1 MSVGA
6 VLAAV
11 LTLAPAADAAPE
23 GIHKIQ
29 HVVMIMQENHS
40 FDSYFGT
47 YPGANGIPAGICVPD
62 PLSGGCVAP
71 FHDPADRVIGGPHGA
86 AAAIADIDGGKMDGF
101 VAQSQAKFS
110 CTETG
115 GCGTCREV
123 GCELEVMGY
132 QDAREIPNYW
142 AYAQDFVLQD
152 NMFQPVA
159 SWSLP
164 EHLFLVSAWSARCP
178 KEDANPLDCAN
189 TLNPAL
195 PAKTWSAPIE
205 QPPRATYAWTDI
217 TSLMARAGVS
227 WRYYVAEGFEPDCED
242 DESVICKPV
251 KQNSHTPGI
260 WNPLADF
267 TDVQQNGQLGNIQSL
282 DSFYTAAHEAASCG
296 LPNVSWIAP
305 SLKVSEHPPSLISRG
320 QTYVTTLI
328 NTIMRGPCWG
338 NTAIFVS
345 WDDWGGFYDHV
356 APPKIDE
363 NGYGLRVPGLVVS
376 PYAKSGYIDHQQL
389 SHDAY
394 LKFIEDDF
402 LEGARLNPA
411 TDGRPDRRPDVREEA
426 PGLGDIANDFDFNQ
440 SPRPPL
446 LLPAHPEPGPASEPP
461 GGTSAAPTVL
471 GGAPSSLTQT
481 SATLHATVNPNGSAV
496 GDCHFEYGTSVFYES
511 SAPCVP
517 TPEGAQSPVAVSA
530 SLAGLNP
537 NTPYHFRIVATNEQ
551 GTASGADQV
560 LTTLPN
566 PPTVTSVTPSAGL
579 QGGGASVT
587 VEGTNLG
594 RASTVSFGTT
604 GASRL
609 TVNSDASITAVSPP
623 GSGVVDVAVTTPGGT
638 SPSSLADRFT
648 YVPKGPAPK
657 VTSVSPAAGPAAG
670 GTSVAVGGNGFVG
683 VTAVRFDGVAA
694 AAYATES
701 ASSLTAVSPP
711 APAGMFDVTVTT
723 PNGTSSISLNDHFKF
738 GPPTVTGVSPRSG
751 PVSGG
756 ISVTVTGTGFGLGT
770 TATKL
775 RFGSSI
781 AVSVECEAL
790 TTCTT
795 VAPAHEAAT
804 VNVKANVAG
813 QGSPKVAADQFT
825 YK

>member
-11 LTLAPAADAAPE
+11 LTLAPAANAAPE

-47 YPGANGIPAGICVPD
+47 YPGANGIPGGVCVPD

-86 AAAIADIDGGKMDGF
+86 AAAVADIDGGKMDGF

-142 AYAQDFVLQD
+142 AYAQNFVLQD

-227 WRYYVAEGFEPDCED
+227 WRYYVAEGFEPDCEN

-328 NTIMRGPCWG
+328 NTIMRSPCWG
-338 NTAIFVS
+338 STAIFVS

-426 PGLGDIANDFDFNQ
+426 PGLGDIANDFDFNR

-461 GGTSAAPTVL
+461 GGPSAPPTVL

-481 SATLHATVNPNGSAV
+481 SATLRATVNPNGSSVA
-496 GDCHFEYGTSVFYES
+496 DCHFEYGTSVFYES

-517 TPEGAQSPVAVSA
+517 TPEGAQGPVAVSA
-530 SLAGLNP
+530 SLEGLNP
-537 NTPYHFRIVATNEQ
+537 NTPYHFRIVATNEH
-551 GTASGADQV
+551 GTASGVDQV

-594 RASTVSFGTT
+594 RASTVRFGTT
-604 GASRL
+604 GASSF

-623 GSGVVDVAVTTPGGT
+623 GSGIVDVAVTTPGGT

-670 GTSVAVGGNGFVG
+670 GTSVTVGGSGFVG

-694 AAYATES
+694 AAYAAES
-701 ASSLTAVSPP
+701 ASSFTAVSPP
-711 APAGMFDVTVTT
+711 APAGMSDVTVTT
-723 PNGTSSISLNDHFKF
+723 PNGTSSISFNDHFKF
-738 GPPTVTGVSPRSG
+738 GPPTVTGVSPSSG
-751 PVSGG
+751 PASGG
-756 ISVTVTGTGFGLGT
+756 TTVTVTGTGFGLGT
-770 TATKL
+770 TATTL

-781 AVSVECEAL
+781 AVSVECKAL

-804 VNVKANVAG
+804 VNVKASLAG
-813 QGSPKVAADQFT
+813 QSSPKVAADQFT